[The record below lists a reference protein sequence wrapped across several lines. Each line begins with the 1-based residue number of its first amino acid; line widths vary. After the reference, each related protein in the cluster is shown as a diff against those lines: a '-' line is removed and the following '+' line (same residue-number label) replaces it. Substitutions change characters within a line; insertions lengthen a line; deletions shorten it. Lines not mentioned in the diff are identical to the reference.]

1 MASWRH
7 VGYRRIHVGGGMLG
21 VAAIFL
27 LMQAVGAEDYY
38 QVLGLQ
44 DDCTQDDI
52 RKAYHSLA
60 LKVKPQPQ
68 QCSGCVSAYECVRV
82 CIAALI

>member
-1 MASWRH
+1 
-7 VGYRRIHVGGGMLG
+7 MLG

-60 LKVKPQPQ
+60 LKVKPCP
-68 QCSGCVSAYECVRV
+68 GCVGACECVRV
-82 CIAALI
+82 HRRSALI